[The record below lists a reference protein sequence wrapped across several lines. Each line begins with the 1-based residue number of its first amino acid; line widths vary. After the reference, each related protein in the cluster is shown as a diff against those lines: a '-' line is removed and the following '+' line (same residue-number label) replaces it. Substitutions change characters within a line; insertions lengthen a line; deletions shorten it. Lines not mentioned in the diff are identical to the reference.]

1 MRALEKAT
9 EEDHAKLAITGVS
22 ELGLIQLTRK
32 RTRESLAR
40 VLCEPCPTCQ
50 GRGMLKS
57 AESICYE
64 IFREI
69 LRGARSFDSSQLL
82 VLASQEVIDRLL
94 DEDSASVADLEE
106 LTKKTIKFQVE
117 NIYNRE
123 QYDIVPL

>member
-1 MRALEKAT
+1 M
-9 EEDHAKLAITGVS
+9 
-22 ELGLIQLTRK
+22 
-32 RTRESLAR
+32 
-40 VLCEPCPTCQ
+40 
-50 GRGMLKS
+50 
-57 AESICYE
+57 
-64 IFREI
+64 
-69 LRGARSFDSSQLL
+69 

>member
-1 MRALEKAT
+1 M
-9 EEDHAKLAITGVS
+9 
-22 ELGLIQLTRK
+22 TRK
-32 RTRESLAR
+32 RTRESLAH
-40 VLCEPCPTCQ
+40 VLCETCPVCQ

-69 LRGARSFDSSQLL
+69 LRSARSYDSKQLL
-82 VLASQEVIDRLL
+82 VLGSQEVIDRLL

-106 LTKKTIKFQVE
+106 TTQKIIKFQVE